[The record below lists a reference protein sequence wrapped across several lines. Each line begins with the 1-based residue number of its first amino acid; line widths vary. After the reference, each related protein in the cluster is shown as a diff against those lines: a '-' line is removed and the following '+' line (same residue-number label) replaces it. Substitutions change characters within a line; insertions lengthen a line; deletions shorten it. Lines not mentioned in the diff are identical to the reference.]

1 MLEQQ
6 GEVIAADGERATVR
20 MGGRSGC
27 PACAAGRGCGAGVFG
42 RLLRR
47 RPVLLSLNNPVG
59 ASTGQ
64 AVVVGLPE
72 AWFLSLVAR
81 FYLYPLLAGL
91 VGGVFGHYVCRMLQ
105 SGAAVTD
112 LVTLLFAIAA
122 GTVAV
127 RRNRRWSAKH
137 PGSVEVRLL
146 RVVGDKESIDDKEV
160 VT

>member
-1 MLEQQ
+1 MIEQQ
-6 GEVIAADGERATVR
+6 GEVIAADGEQVTVR

-27 PACAAGRGCGAGVFG
+27 PACDEGRGCGAGVFG
-42 RLLRR
+42 RLLMR
-47 RPVLLSLNNPVG
+47 RPVLLSLDNPVG
-59 ASTGQ
+59 ASAGQ

-72 AWFLSLVAR
+72 AWFLGLVAR

-91 VGGVFGHYVCRMLQ
+91 VGGAFGHYVCRMLE

-112 LVTLLFAIAA
+112 LVTLLSALAA
-122 GTVAV
+122 GTTVV
-127 RRNRRWSAKH
+127 RRNRRWSAKQ

-146 RVVGDKESIDDKEV
+146 RVVSDKESIDDKEV